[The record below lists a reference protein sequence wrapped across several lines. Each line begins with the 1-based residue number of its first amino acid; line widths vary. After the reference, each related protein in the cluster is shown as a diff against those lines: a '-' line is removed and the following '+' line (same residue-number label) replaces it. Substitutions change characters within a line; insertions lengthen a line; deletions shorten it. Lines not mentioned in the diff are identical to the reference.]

1 MATHSE
7 IQDQAYQ
14 FFIEEAPEL
23 LQLIETG
30 LLNLQ
35 QERTTAKI
43 HDLMRAAHS
52 IKGGAASVG
61 LEAIKT
67 LAHRLEDIFKAFYS
81 DEVQLDTELESLL
94 LKAYD
99 CLRNPLIQQIE
110 QGYFDPEQALARA
123 QSTYAQIEERLG
135 DALTQVDNYI
145 PSSGDLGID
154 IVSSIFEVD
163 VAQGLERLASV
174 LANPQNYEVVGE
186 LKAQADVF
194 AGFAELLNLSGF
206 GAIAQT
212 AVAAVEQNPHQV
224 LKIIELAL
232 ADFTTGRAAVLA
244 GDRTQGGNPS
254 TALVALTEAPAPP
267 ANDITNSLNTTS
279 EFEDIFSDF
288 NLGEATN
295 AFEDF
300 TLSEQ
305 TATQP
310 SQLNPLV
317 EETFET
323 SPTVAHQETDLD
335 QATVEPPSWKVTDSV
350 DVTDIFN
357 NFNQDQQTLLFED
370 IALAQETETTAQQP
384 QVNLPAQ
391 EVPLSPPIVADL
403 RTSDLGQVSQDIPS
417 DQSTPS
423 EDQVNPVQEAEAS
436 FPEETISPTAET
448 VPHSEQDQQDLS
460 KAKADPSPG
469 SKPVANSPNPSSTA
483 SAPLKNSSLEVPKT
497 LEAAVEKIEQI
508 FESLPPL
515 QDMPASDVPS
525 PPTLPAAAFLANEL
539 AINPPTQSAKS
550 QQHQPTRSNQS
561 TPKPSQHPSQSPTSI
576 SPESSVRVNLKRLE
590 RMNNLVGELVINRNS
605 IGLQNEQL
613 QAAVRE
619 LTQRF
624 ELCQTIV
631 SQIQELSDQSLAS
644 ASSAGSM
651 VSNPSFASLSQNE
664 LNQQG
669 TNSVG
674 ERNSPQQSVTWS
686 GQKSL
691 ESESDPFNKPLFD
704 SLEMD
709 SYSNVHALIQG
720 LQEEMM
726 LLKEAVG
733 DITLF
738 AQQSDQTLE
747 QQRQMLSQLRDELM
761 WARMLPL
768 GQVLNRFPR
777 ALRDLSTQH
786 HKPAKLKL
794 SGTGVLVDR
803 AVLEKLYDP
812 LLHLLRNAFDHGIES
827 PQIRRKRGK
836 SEEGQI
842 EIRAYHKGNQTIIQ
856 VKDDGE
862 GLNIERIRKKV
873 LAKGLL
879 SAKQIAKAP
888 PSRLLKMIFEPG
900 FSTAAKVSEL
910 SGRGVGLDVVRSQIR
925 ALKGKISV
933 TSSPGKGTTFTLR
946 LPLTLTIAKLLI
958 ATVGPIVIALPSD
971 SIEEIVVPKGD
982 QMQKSGT
989 KRFLLWRGQMVPTY
1003 TMSDLLEYNCPVRET
1018 TPSKALVY
1026 VPTPEDWAL
1035 PLVVMRREQQAFGLE
1050 IDRVITEQ
1058 ELVIKPFG
1066 KVLAAPSYTYGCTIL
1081 GDGSLIPVMD
1091 GNALLEQFLAQS
1103 QEETKPRSLSHILEA
1118 TTKKKSSVNRTQ
1130 TPAKTAPLPTI
1141 LIVDDSTG
1149 LRRTLAMSLQK
1160 AGYRVLQARDGHE
1173 ALEQLRQSSKV
1184 QMIICDIEMPNMNG
1198 FEFLGQR
1205 RQDPQLSKITIAMLT
1220 SRSSEKHQR
1229 LAMHLGANAYFT
1241 KPYIEQDFIG
1251 KIKNIIEQ
1259 SKSEV

>member
-35 QERTTAKI
+35 QERSTAKI

-99 CLRNPLIQQIE
+99 CLRNPLIQQIQE
-110 QGYFDPEQALARA
+110 GYFDPEQALASA

-135 DALTQVDNYI
+135 DALTQVHNYI

-163 VAQGLERLASV
+163 VAQGLERLAAV

-186 LKAQADVF
+186 LKAQAEVF

-212 AVAAVEQNPHQV
+212 AIAAVEQNPHQV

-254 TALVALTEAPAPP
+254 TALVALTQAPAAPT
-267 ANDITNSLNTTS
+267 NDITNSLNTTS

-295 AFEDF
+295 AFDDF

-305 TATQP
+305 TATEP
-310 SQLNPLV
+310 SQLNPLG

-323 SPTVAHQETDLD
+323 SPTLADQETDLD
-335 QATVEPPSWKVTDSV
+335 QATVDPPSWKVTDSA
-350 DVTDIFN
+350 DVTDIFS

-370 IALAQETETTAQQP
+370 VALGQETTAQQP
-384 QVNLPAQ
+384 QVKLPAE
-391 EVPLSPPIVADL
+391 EVPLTPPIVADL
-403 RTSDLGQVSQDIPS
+403 RTSDLGQASLDLPS

-436 FPEETISPTAET
+436 FPEETISPTPET
-448 VPHSEQDQQDLS
+448 VPGSEQDLS
-460 KAKADPSPG
+460 KSKADPTPG

-483 SAPLKNSSLEVPKT
+483 SAPRKNSSLEVPKT

-515 QDMPASDVPS
+515 QDMPKADVPS

-539 AINPPTQSAKS
+539 AINQPTKSAKS
-550 QQHQPTRSNQS
+550 QQHQPNRPNQA
-561 TPKPSQHPSQSPTSI
+561 TPKPSDYPSQSPTSI

-624 ELCQTIV
+624 DLCQTIV
-631 SQIQELSDQSLAS
+631 SQLQDLSDQSLAS

-651 VSNPSFASLSQNE
+651 VSNPSFASLSKNE
-664 LNQQG
+664 WNHQG

-691 ESESDPFNKPLFD
+691 DSELDPLNKPLFD

-709 SYSNVHALIQG
+709 SYSNVHSLIQG

-827 PQIRRKRGK
+827 PEIRQKRGK
-836 SEEGQI
+836 SEQGQI

-856 VKDDGE
+856 VKDDGQ
-862 GLNIERIRKKV
+862 GLNIERIRNQV
-873 LAKGLL
+873 LVKGLL

-989 KRFLLWRGQMVPTY
+989 KRFLLWRGQMLPTY

-1035 PLVVMRREQQAFGLE
+1035 PLVVMRREQQAFALE

-1066 KVLAAPSYTYGCTIL
+1066 KALAAPSYTYGCTIL
-1081 GDGSLIPVMD
+1081 GDGSLIPVID

-1103 QEETKPRSLSHILEA
+1103 QEETKPRTLSNILEA
-1118 TTKKKSSVNRTQ
+1118 TAKKKSSVNRTQ

-1160 AGYRVLQARDGHE
+1160 AGYRVLQARDGQE

-1205 RQDPQLSKITIAMLT
+1205 RQDPQLSKIPIAMLT

-1259 SKSEV
+1259 IKS

>member
-61 LEAIKT
+61 LEGIKT

-99 CLRNPLIQQIE
+99 CLRNPLMQQIE
-110 QGYFDPEQALARA
+110 QGYFDPEQALATA

-135 DALTQVDNYI
+135 DALTQVHNYI

-163 VAQGLERLASV
+163 VAQGLERLAAV

-206 GAIAQT
+206 GAIAET

-254 TALVALTEAPAPP
+254 TALVALTQAPAAP

-295 AFEDF
+295 SFEDF

-305 TATQP
+305 TATQA
-310 SQLNPLV
+310 SQLNPLA

-323 SPTVAHQETDLD
+323 SPTLAHQETDLD
-335 QATVEPPSWKVTDSV
+335 QATVDPPSLKVTDSV
-350 DVTDIFN
+350 DVTDIFS
-357 NFNQDQQTLLFED
+357 NFNQAQQTLLFED
-370 IALAQETETTAQQP
+370 VALAQETTAQQP
-384 QVNLPAQ
+384 QVNLSA
-391 EVPLSPPIVADL
+391 EEGPLTPPIVADL
-403 RTSDLGQVSQDIPS
+403 RTSDLGQVSQDLPS
-417 DQSTPS
+417 DQFTPS
-423 EDQVNPVQEAEAS
+423 EDKVNPVQEAEAS
-436 FPEETISPTAET
+436 FPQESISPTPET
-448 VPHSEQDQQDLS
+448 VPRSEQDLS
-460 KAKADPSPG
+460 NGKADPTPESL
-469 SKPVANSPNPSSTA
+469 PVANLSNPSSTA
-483 SAPLKNSSLEVPKT
+483 SAPRKNSSLEVPKT

-539 AINPPTQSAKS
+539 AINQPTKSAKS
-550 QQHQPTRSNQS
+550 QQHQPTRPNQA
-561 TPKPSQHPSQSPTSI
+561 TPKPSDHPSQSQTSI
-576 SPESSVRVNLKRLE
+576 SPEISVRVNLKRLE
-590 RMNNLVGELVINRNS
+590 RMNNQVGELVINRNS

-624 ELCQTIV
+624 DLCQTFV
-631 SQIQELSDQSLAS
+631 SQLQELSDQSLAS

-651 VSNPSFASLSQNE
+651 VSHPSFASLSKNQW
-664 LNQQG
+664 NQQG
-669 TNSVG
+669 TNSVA
-674 ERNSPQQSVTWS
+674 ERNLPQQSVTSS

-691 ESESDPFNKPLFD
+691 DSESDPLDKPLFD

-709 SYSNVHALIQG
+709 SYSNVHSLIQG

-827 PQIRRKRGK
+827 PEIRRKRGK
-836 SEEGQI
+836 AEQGKI

-862 GLNIERIRKKV
+862 GLNIERIRNQV
-873 LAKGLL
+873 LVKGLL

-1003 TMSDLLEYNCPVRET
+1003 TMSDLLEYNCPVRES

-1026 VPTPEDWAL
+1026 VQTPEDWAL
-1035 PLVVMRREQQAFGLE
+1035 PMVVMRRDQQAFALE

-1081 GDGSLIPVMD
+1081 GDGSLIPVID

-1103 QEETKPRSLSHILEA
+1103 HQETKPRSLSHILQA

-1130 TPAKTAPLPTI
+1130 TPAQTPPVPTI

-1160 AGYRVLQARDGHE
+1160 AGYRVLQARDGQE

-1205 RQDPQLSKITIAMLT
+1205 RQDPQLSKIPIAMLT

-1241 KPYIEQDFIG
+1241 KPYIEQDFIE
-1251 KIKNIIEQ
+1251 KIQNIIKK

>member
-30 LLNLQ
+30 LLTLQ

-81 DEVQLDTELESLL
+81 EEVELDTELESLL

-110 QGYFDPEQALARA
+110 QGYFDPEQALATA
-123 QSTYAQIEERLG
+123 QPTYAQIEERLA

-163 VAQGLERLASV
+163 VAQGLERLAAV

-186 LKAQADVF
+186 LKAQAEVF

-254 TALVALTEAPAPP
+254 TALVALTEAPAAP

-288 NLGEATN
+288 NLGEASN
-295 AFEDF
+295 SFEDF

-305 TATQP
+305 TATQA
-310 SQLNPLV
+310 SQLNPLA
-317 EETFET
+317 EGTFET
-323 SPTVAHQETDLD
+323 SPTLADQETDLD
-335 QATVEPPSWKVTDSV
+335 QATEDPPSWKVTDSA

-357 NFNQDQQTLLFED
+357 NFNQYQQSLLFED
-370 IALAQETETTAQQP
+370 FALAQETTAQQP
-384 QVNLPAQ
+384 QVKLPAE
-391 EVPLSPPIVADL
+391 EVPLTPPIVADL
-403 RTSDLGQVSQDIPS
+403 RTSDLGQASLDLPS

-436 FPEETISPTAET
+436 FPEETISPTPET
-448 VPHSEQDQQDLS
+448 VPGSEQDLS
-460 KAKADPSPG
+460 KSKADPTPG

-483 SAPLKNSSLEVPKT
+483 SAPRKNSSLEVPKT

-515 QDMPASDVPS
+515 QDMPKADVPS

-539 AINPPTQSAKS
+539 AINQPTKSAKS
-550 QQHQPTRSNQS
+550 QQHQPNRPNQA
-561 TPKPSQHPSQSPTSI
+561 TPKPSDYPSQSPTSI

-624 ELCQTIV
+624 DLCQTIV
-631 SQIQELSDQSLAS
+631 SQLQDLSDQSLAS

-651 VSNPSFASLSQNE
+651 VSNPSFASLSKNE
-664 LNQQG
+664 WNHQG

-691 ESESDPFNKPLFD
+691 DSELDPLNKPLFD

-709 SYSNVHALIQG
+709 SYSNVHSLIQG

-827 PQIRRKRGK
+827 PEIRQKRGK
-836 SEEGQI
+836 SEQGQI

-856 VKDDGE
+856 VKDDGQ
-862 GLNIERIRKKV
+862 GLNIERIRNQV
-873 LAKGLL
+873 LVKGLL

-989 KRFLLWRGQMVPTY
+989 KRFLLWRGQMLPTY

-1035 PLVVMRREQQAFGLE
+1035 PLVVMRREQQAFALE

-1066 KVLAAPSYTYGCTIL
+1066 KALAAPSYTYGCTIL
-1081 GDGSLIPVMD
+1081 GDGSLIPVID

-1103 QEETKPRSLSHILEA
+1103 QEETKPRTLSNILEA
-1118 TTKKKSSVNRTQ
+1118 TAKKKSSVNRTQ

-1160 AGYRVLQARDGHE
+1160 AGYRVLQARDGQE

-1205 RQDPQLSKITIAMLT
+1205 RQDPQLSKIPIAMLT

-1259 SKSEV
+1259 IKS

>member
-30 LLNLQ
+30 LLTLQ

-81 DEVQLDTELESLL
+81 EEVELDTELESLL

-163 VAQGLERLASV
+163 VAQGLERLAAV

-186 LKAQADVF
+186 LKAQAEVF

-254 TALVALTEAPAPP
+254 TALVALTEAPAAP

-288 NLGEATN
+288 NLGEASN
-295 AFEDF
+295 SFEDF

-305 TATQP
+305 TATQA
-310 SQLNPLV
+310 SQLNPLA

-335 QATVEPPSWKVTDSV
+335 QATEDKPSWKVTDSA

-357 NFNQDQQTLLFED
+357 NFNQYQQSLLFED
-370 IALAQETETTAQQP
+370 FALAQETTAQQP
-384 QVNLPAQ
+384 QVNLPAE
-391 EVPLSPPIVADL
+391 EVPLTPPILADL
-403 RTSDLGQVSQDIPS
+403 RTSDLGQASLDLPS

-448 VPHSEQDQQDLS
+448 VPGSKQDLS
-460 KAKADPSPG
+460 KSKADPTPG

-515 QDMPASDVPS
+515 QDMPKADVPS

-539 AINPPTQSAKS
+539 AINQTTQSAKS
-550 QQHQPTRSNQS
+550 QQHQPTRPNQP
-561 TPKPSQHPSQSPTSI
+561 TPKPSEHPSQSPTSI

-613 QAAVRE
+613 QVAVRE

-624 ELCQTIV
+624 DLCQTIV
-631 SQIQELSDQSLAS
+631 SQLQDLSDQSLAS

-651 VSNPSFASLSQNE
+651 VSNPSFASLSKNE
-664 LNQQG
+664 WNQQE
-669 TNSVG
+669 TNSVR
-674 ERNSPQQSVTWS
+674 ERNLPQQSVTWS

-691 ESESDPFNKPLFD
+691 ESESDPLNKPLFD

-709 SYSNVHALIQG
+709 SYSNVHSLIQG

-827 PQIRRKRGK
+827 PEIRRKRGK
-836 SEEGQI
+836 SEQGQI

-862 GLNIERIRKKV
+862 GLNIERIRKQV
-873 LAKGLL
+873 LVKGLL

-900 FSTAAKVSEL
+900 FSTAAQVSEL

-989 KRFLLWRGQMVPTY
+989 KRFLLWRGQMLPTY

-1035 PLVVMRREQQAFGLE
+1035 PLVVMRREQQAFALE

-1066 KVLAAPSYTYGCTIL
+1066 KALAAPSYTYGCTIL
-1081 GDGSLIPVMD
+1081 GDGSLIPVID

-1103 QEETKPRSLSHILEA
+1103 QEETKPRTLSNILEA
-1118 TTKKKSSVNRTQ
+1118 TTKKKSSVNLTQ
-1130 TPAKTAPLPTI
+1130 TPAKTSPLPTI

-1160 AGYRVLQARDGHE
+1160 AGYRVLQARDGQE

-1205 RQDPQLSKITIAMLT
+1205 RQDPQLSKIPIAMLT

-1259 SKSEV
+1259 SKSEF

>member
-1 MATHSE
+1 
-7 IQDQAYQ
+7 
-14 FFIEEAPEL
+14 
-23 LQLIETG
+23 
-30 LLNLQ
+30 
-35 QERTTAKI
+35 I

-99 CLRNPLIQQIE
+99 CLRNPLIQQIQE
-110 QGYFDPEQALARA
+110 GYFDPEQALASA

-135 DALTQVDNYI
+135 DALTQVHNYI

-163 VAQGLERLASV
+163 VAQGLERLAAV

-186 LKAQADVF
+186 LKAQAEVF

-212 AVAAVEQNPHQV
+212 AIAAVEQNPHQV

-254 TALVALTEAPAPP
+254 TALVALTQAPAAPT
-267 ANDITNSLNTTS
+267 NDITNSLNTTS

-295 AFEDF
+295 AFDDF

-305 TATQP
+305 TATEP
-310 SQLNPLV
+310 SQLNPLG

-323 SPTVAHQETDLD
+323 SPTLADQETDLD
-335 QATVEPPSWKVTDSV
+335 QATVDPPSWKVTDSA
-350 DVTDIFN
+350 DVTDIFS

-370 IALAQETETTAQQP
+370 VALGQETTGQQP

-391 EVPLSPPIVADL
+391 EVPLSAPIVADL
-403 RTSDLGQVSQDIPS
+403 RTSDLGQASLDLPS

-423 EDQVNPVQEAEAS
+423 EDQVNPVQEEEAS

-448 VPHSEQDQQDLS
+448 VQRSEQDLS
-460 KAKADPSPG
+460 NSKADPTPG

-483 SAPLKNSSLEVPKT
+483 SAPRKNSSLEVPKT

-515 QDMPASDVPS
+515 QDMPKADVPS

-539 AINPPTQSAKS
+539 AINQTTQSAKS
-550 QQHQPTRSNQS
+550 QEHQPTRPNQA
-561 TPKPSQHPSQSPTSI
+561 TPKRSDHPRQSSTSI

-624 ELCQTIV
+624 ELCQTFV
-631 SQIQELSDQSLAS
+631 SQLQELSDQSLAS

-651 VSNPSFASLSQNE
+651 VSHPSFASLSKNE
-664 LNQQG
+664 WNQQG
-669 TNSVG
+669 ANSVG

-691 ESESDPFNKPLFD
+691 ESESDPLNKPLFD

-836 SEEGQI
+836 SEQGQI

-862 GLNIERIRKKV
+862 GLNIERIRNQV
-873 LAKGLL
+873 LVKGLL

-1003 TMSDLLEYNCPVRET
+1003 TMSDLLEYNCPVREVN
-1018 TPSKALVY
+1018 PSKALVY

-1035 PLVVMRREQQAFGLE
+1035 PLVVMRRDQQAFALE

-1066 KVLAAPSYTYGCTIL
+1066 KALAAPSYTYGCTIL
-1081 GDGSLIPVMD
+1081 GDGSLIPVID

-1103 QEETKPRSLSHILEA
+1103 QEETKPRTLSNILEA
-1118 TTKKKSSVNRTQ
+1118 TAKKKSSVNRTQ
-1130 TPAKTAPLPTI
+1130 TPAQTAPLPTI

-1160 AGYRVLQARDGHE
+1160 AGYRVLQARDGQE

-1205 RQDPQLSKITIAMLT
+1205 RQDPQLSKIPIAMLT

-1241 KPYIEQDFIG
+1241 KPYIEQYFIG
-1251 KIKNIIEQ
+1251 KIKKIIEQ

>member
-35 QERTTAKI
+35 QERSTAKI

-99 CLRNPLIQQIE
+99 CLRNPLIQQIQE
-110 QGYFDPEQALARA
+110 GYFDPEQALASA

-135 DALTQVDNYI
+135 DALTQVHNYI

-163 VAQGLERLASV
+163 VAQGLERLAAV

-186 LKAQADVF
+186 LKAQAEVF

-212 AVAAVEQNPHQV
+212 AIAAVEQNPHQV

-254 TALVALTEAPAPP
+254 TALVALTQAPAAPT
-267 ANDITNSLNTTS
+267 NDITNSLNTTS

-295 AFEDF
+295 AFDDF

-305 TATQP
+305 TATEP
-310 SQLNPLV
+310 SQLNPLG

-323 SPTVAHQETDLD
+323 SPTLADQETDLD
-335 QATVEPPSWKVTDSV
+335 QATVDPPSWKVTDSA
-350 DVTDIFN
+350 DVTDIFS

-370 IALAQETETTAQQP
+370 VALGQETTGQQP

-391 EVPLSPPIVADL
+391 EVPLSAPIVADL
-403 RTSDLGQVSQDIPS
+403 RTSDLGQASLDLPS

-423 EDQVNPVQEAEAS
+423 EDQVNPVQEEEAS

-448 VPHSEQDQQDLS
+448 VQRSEQDLS
-460 KAKADPSPG
+460 NSKADPTPG

-483 SAPLKNSSLEVPKT
+483 SAPRKNSSLEVPKT

-539 AINPPTQSAKS
+539 AINPSTQSGKS
-550 QQHQPTRSNQS
+550 QQHQPIQPNRATS
-561 TPKPSQHPSQSPTSI
+561 KPSEHPSQSPTSI

-590 RMNNLVGELVINRNS
+590 RMNNQVGELVINRNS

-613 QAAVRE
+613 QGAVRE

-624 ELCQTIV
+624 DLCQTIV
-631 SQIQELSDQSLAS
+631 SQLQDLSDQSLAS

-651 VSNPSFASLSQNE
+651 VSNPSFASLSKNE
-664 LNQQG
+664 WNQQG

-674 ERNSPQQSVTWS
+674 ERNLSQQSVTWS

-691 ESESDPFNKPLFD
+691 ESESDPLNKPLFD

-836 SEEGQI
+836 SEQGQI

-862 GLNIERIRKKV
+862 GLNIERIRNQV
-873 LAKGLL
+873 LVKGLL

-989 KRFLLWRGQMVPTY
+989 KRFLLWRGQMLPTY

-1035 PLVVMRREQQAFGLE
+1035 PLVVMRREQQAFALE

-1066 KVLAAPSYTYGCTIL
+1066 KALAAPSYTYGCTIL
-1081 GDGSLIPVMD
+1081 GDGSLIPVID

-1103 QEETKPRSLSHILEA
+1103 QEETQPRTLSHILEA

-1130 TPAKTAPLPTI
+1130 TPAKTAPIPTI

-1149 LRRTLAMSLQK
+1149 LRRTLAMTLQK
-1160 AGYRVLQARDGHE
+1160 AGYRVLQARDGQE

-1205 RQDPQLSKITIAMLT
+1205 RQDPQLSKIPIAMLT

-1241 KPYIEQDFIG
+1241 KPYIEQYFIG
-1251 KIKNIIEQ
+1251 KIKKIIEQ

>member
-30 LLNLQ
+30 LLTLQ

-81 DEVQLDTELESLL
+81 EEVQLDTELESLL

-135 DALTQVDNYI
+135 DALTQVHNYI

-163 VAQGLERLASV
+163 VAQGLERLAAV

-232 ADFTTGRAAVLA
+232 ADFTTGRAAVLE

-254 TALVALTEAPAPP
+254 TALVALTQAPAAP

-295 AFEDF
+295 AFEEF

-310 SQLNPLV
+310 SQLNPLG

-323 SPTVAHQETDLD
+323 SPTLADQETELD
-335 QATVEPPSWKVTDSV
+335 QATEDSPSWKVTDSA
-350 DVTDIFN
+350 DFTDIFN

-370 IALAQETETTAQQP
+370 VALAQETTGQQP
-384 QVNLPAQ
+384 QVNLPAE
-391 EVPLSPPIVADL
+391 EVPLTPPILADL
-403 RTSDLGQVSQDIPS
+403 RTSDLGQVNQDLTS

-436 FPEETISPTAET
+436 FREETISPTAET

-460 KAKADPSPG
+460 NSKADPTPG

-483 SAPLKNSSLEVPKT
+483 SAPRKNSSLEVPKT

-515 QDMPASDVPS
+515 QDMPKADVPS
-525 PPTLPAAAFLANEL
+525 PPTVPAAAFLANEL
-539 AINPPTQSAKS
+539 AINQTTQSAKS
-550 QQHQPTRSNQS
+550 QQHQPTQPNRA
-561 TPKPSQHPSQSPTSI
+561 TPKPSEHPSQSPTSI

-590 RMNNLVGELVINRNS
+590 RMNNQVGELVINRNS

-624 ELCQTIV
+624 HLCQTIV
-631 SQIQELSDQSLAS
+631 SQLQELSDQSLAS

-651 VSNPSFASLSQNE
+651 ASHPSFASLSKNE
-664 LNQQG
+664 WNQQG
-669 TNSVG
+669 KNSVG
-674 ERNSPQQSVTWS
+674 QRNSPQESVTWS

-691 ESESDPFNKPLFD
+691 ESESDPLNKPLFD

-709 SYSNVHALIQG
+709 SYSNVHSLIQG

-836 SEEGQI
+836 SEQGQI
-842 EIRAYHKGNQTIIQ
+842 EIRACHKGNQTIIQ

-862 GLNIERIRKKV
+862 GLNIERIRNQV
-873 LAKGLL
+873 LVKGLL

-1003 TMSDLLEYNCPVRET
+1003 TMSDLLEYNCPVRES

-1035 PLVVMRREQQAFGLE
+1035 PMVVMRRDQQAFALE

-1081 GDGSLIPVMD
+1081 GDGSLIPVID
-1091 GNALLEQFLAQS
+1091 GNTLLEQFLAQS
-1103 QEETKPRSLSHILEA
+1103 HEETKLRSLSHILEA

-1130 TPAKTAPLPTI
+1130 TPAQTPPVPTI

-1205 RQDPQLSKITIAMLT
+1205 RQDPQLSKIPIAMLT

-1229 LAMHLGANAYFT
+1229 LAMHLGANDYFT

-1259 SKSEV
+1259 SKSEF